1 PDRVDYGHVA
11 NWQDQSQPTPL
22 DGTEGRVATMTKSR
36 NDRALG
42 VKAGS
47 VVQMLG
53 WDDDCD
59 QKLRDAVAES
69 SGQALVDDDYD
80 DVVDTVLLWWRD
92 DDGDLIDGLLDA
104 ITMLADRGSVW
115 LLTPKAGRDGHVEP
129 EDVAEAGPTAG
140 LRITANISAAADW
153 QGTRYAQRS

>member
-1 PDRVDYGHVA
+1 M
-11 NWQDQSQPTPL
+11 S
-22 DGTEGRVATMTKSR
+22 TMTKSR
-36 NDRALG
+36 ADGALG

-47 VVQMLG
+47 VVQVLG

-59 QKLRDAVAES
+59 QDLRSAVEKS
-69 SGQALVDDDYD
+69 SGQPLVEYDYD
-80 DVVDTVLLWWRD
+80 DVVDTVLLWWRE

-115 LLTPKAGRDGHVEP
+115 LLTPKAGRQGHVEP

-140 LRITANISAAADW
+140 LRTTANISAATDW
-153 QGTRYAQRS
+153 QGTRYAQRT